1 MKKLEFVKTFM
12 LKEED
17 KENFDPKKALC
28 INHFLNI
35 DNEDVFRCF
44 AYCDEYYA
52 NCNRCWDKNLAD
64 FEVIYLL
71 GKLTQKLRKSN
82 RRISNI
88 KNKKIEE
95 LKEEIELY
103 KNACIVSDNKFFN
116 LKEAFEQLKESYEKI
131 IYATEDIE
139 NERVDE

>member
-1 MKKLEFVKTFM
+1 MTKLEFVKAFT
-12 LKEED
+12 LQEED
-17 KENFDPKKALC
+17 RENFDPNKSICVNRYLGIENTESSNWLSC
-28 INHFLNI
+28 YHEI
-35 DNEDVFRCF
+35 D
-44 AYCDEYYA
+44 YKCD
-52 NCNRCWDKNLAD
+52 RCWNEKLED

-71 GKLTQKLRKSN
+71 GKLTQKLRSN
-82 RRISNI
+82 NRSILKK
-88 KNKKIEE
+88 KNKKIKE

-131 IYATEDIE
+131 IDTTEDIE